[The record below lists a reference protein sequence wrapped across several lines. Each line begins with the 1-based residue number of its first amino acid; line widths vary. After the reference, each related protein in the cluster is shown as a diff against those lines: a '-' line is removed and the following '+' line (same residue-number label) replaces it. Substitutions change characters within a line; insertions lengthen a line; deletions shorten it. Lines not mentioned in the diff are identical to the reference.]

1 MIPLDLFGHEDPE
14 EYAARR
20 QRELYEETEKIT
32 YPSHEALAEA
42 IRSCSRCPL
51 RKEGGLGPVLSTGPS
66 DSPLMIVGAVWKMI
80 TEDPWWA
87 PPDSF

>member
-20 QRELYEETEKIT
+20 HRELYEETEKIT

-42 IRSCSRCPL
+42 IRSTL
-51 RKEGGLGPVLSTGPS
+51 T
-66 DSPLMIVGAVWKMI
+66 
-80 TEDPWWA
+80 TTA
-87 PPDSF
+87 PRELEAAA